1 MKNILFAAVA
11 SVALSVTPALATQV
25 GQGGH
30 RVAAGYDHVL
40 QADAGGGNGGAA
52 VRYAEEGGGNGGT
65 APRYAEEGGGNG
77 GAASIAEAG
86 DGNRGRFP
94 LYAEAG
100 GGDGGRQPQLA

>member
-77 GAASIAEAG
+77 GSAP
-86 DGNRGRFP
+86 R
-94 LYAEAG
+94 YAEAG
-100 GGDGGRQPQLA
+100 GGNGGRQPQLA